1 MFYDWCMRTTL
12 TIDADV
18 LSAARDLAMVR
29 QVSIGKIISE
39 LARDALTKTG
49 NGPTE
54 LPESFFGIT
63 PLPRR
68 GVVVSND
75 LINSIRD
82 DEGI

>member
-1 MFYDWCMRTTL
+1 MRYACRMRTTL

-18 LSAARDLAMVR
+18 LSAARDLAAHRNVSLG
-29 QVSIGKIISE
+29 QVISE
-39 LARDALTKTG
+39 LARRSLVNSDA
-49 NGPTE
+49 GPAT
-54 LPESFFGIT
+54 PENTFYGIA

-75 LINSIRD
+75 IINSIRD

>member
-1 MFYDWCMRTTL
+1 MRTTL

-18 LSAARDLAMVR
+18 LGAARDLAAHRHVSVG
-29 QVSIGKIISE
+29 QVISE
-39 LARDALTKTG
+39 LARRSLTTSDADSAT
-49 NGPTE
+49 TE
-54 LPESFFGIT
+54 TTFYGIS

-75 LINSIRD
+75 LIDAIRE